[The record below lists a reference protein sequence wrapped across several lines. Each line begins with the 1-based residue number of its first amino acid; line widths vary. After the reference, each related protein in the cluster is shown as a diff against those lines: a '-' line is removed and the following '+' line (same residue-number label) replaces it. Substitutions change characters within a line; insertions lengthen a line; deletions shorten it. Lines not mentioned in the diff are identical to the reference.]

1 MTPPLSIPLHSIIVR
16 DRARD
21 DNNHG
26 DIAGLADSM
35 KSIGSIHPIGLN
47 QRKPENEQEEKI
59 AHEGYVYDLIDGGR
73 RYKAILR
80 RAKDAPESCSTL
92 HHGSYLDPRKLG
104 FLFAAEVPK
113 VKQKEAELDENLQR
127 LDIGW
132 QKNVLLVHEV
142 HETKR
147 ALLGAKAH
155 KWGEQQTA
163 SLLGPGYGKSS
174 VNNALKLAKLIRDG
188 DKEILACK
196 TMSDALGLCL
206 KRGEERALAEL
217 TKRLAPKASVGSKPA
232 DLTSILSPL
241 NVNIQTTEPTK
252 RGEPVYPNN
261 MSPLVGMLPELKKQE
276 THVEPVTIPL
286 STMFRLGDFRALMNP
301 NLPDFQVDHVVTDIP
316 YGIDMDNL
324 DAKQVESV
332 KNEHDVEQNV
342 NQMQDFLQTMFAFV
356 KPGGFCVFCYDLD
369 HHEKLQTWARN
380 AGWKVQ
386 RWPVIVAKT
395 SACQNNAAQYNTTKN
410 YEAIMYLRK
419 NESSVLRRPGGGP
432 QGSVRSYNFAAE
444 RLLYNNPFSKPFELW
459 KDIYEDISFVGQSVL
474 DPFCGEMSACRAAA
488 NCGRVPYGIEINEK
502 HYTKG
507 LDHMRTVYNLI
518 HANNVKFV

>member
-1 MTPPLSIPLHSIIVR
+1 MTPPLSIPLTAIIVR

-21 DNNHG
+21 ESNHG

-35 KSIGSIHPIGLN
+35 KSIGSIHPIGLS
-47 QRKPENEQEEKI
+47 QRKPQNEQEEKI
-59 AHEGYVYDLIDGGR
+59 AHEGYVYDLVVGGR
-73 RYKAILR
+73 RYKALLR

-104 FLFAAEVPK
+104 FLFASEVPE
-113 VKQKEAELDENLQR
+113 VKRKEAELDENLQR

-174 VNNALKLAKLIRDG
+174 VNNALKLARLIRDG
-188 DKEILACK
+188 DKEILTCK

-217 TKRLAPKASVGSKPA
+217 TKRLAPKAAVGSKPA

-241 NVNIQTTEPTK
+241 NVNIITTKGGDADAHARPLETNDRTGLVPPTPK
-252 RGEPVYPNN
+252 VLSSG
-261 MSPLVGMLPELKKQE
+261 VGDVAPKVQ
-276 THVEPVTIPL
+276 VPL
-286 STMFRLGDFRALMNP
+286 SSMFILADTMSYGWGS
-301 NLPDFQVDHVVTDIP
+301 VDHIVTDIP

-324 DAKQVESV
+324 DAKQIESV
-332 KNEHDVEQNV
+332 KAQHDVEQNLE
-342 NQMQDFLQTMFAFV
+342 MMPEFLRKAFDAV

-369 HHEKLQTWARN
+369 HHEKLQAWAL
-380 AGWKVQ
+380 AVGWKVQ
-386 RWPVIVAKT
+386 RWPVIAAKS

-419 NESSVLRRPGGGP
+419 SESSVLRRVVNS
-432 QGSVRSYNFAAE
+432 SVRTYNFAAE
-444 RLLYNNPFSKPFELW
+444 RQLYNNPFAKPFELW

-488 NCGRVPYGIEINEK
+488 NCGRIPYGIEINEK

-518 HANNVKFV
+518 HANNVTFV